1 MDTGPR
7 EVGAVSKIQIAGD
20 KALIAHLVRTIPK
33 GTGCR
38 CVRAREE
45 QEAARVIMEG
55 GPCLEEYLV
64 Q

>member
-1 MDTGPR
+1 MN
-7 EVGAVSKIQIAGD
+7 KL
-20 KALIAHLVRTIPK
+20 LIAEDEAPIARLVRTIPK

>member
-1 MDTGPR
+1 M
-7 EVGAVSKIQIAGD
+7 SKIQIAGD

-45 QEAARVIMEG
+45 QEAAQVIMEG

>member
-1 MDTGPR
+1 MDTAPR

-20 KALIAHLVRTIPK
+20 KAPIARLVRTIPK